1 MHLDVF
7 RCLKITE
14 ITKIESFLMV
24 VALFLYGMPVGLRDT
39 DVETLKVVEEN
50 QLGDEFGLT

>member
-1 MHLDVF
+1 MA
-7 RCLKITE
+7 
-14 ITKIESFLMV
+14 
-24 VALFLYGMPVGLRDT
+24 VALFLYGMPIGLRDA